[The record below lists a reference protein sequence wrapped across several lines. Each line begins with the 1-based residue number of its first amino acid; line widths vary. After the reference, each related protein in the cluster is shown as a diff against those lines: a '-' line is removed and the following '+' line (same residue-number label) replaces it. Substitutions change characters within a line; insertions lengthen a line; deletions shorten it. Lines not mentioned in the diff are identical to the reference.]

1 MMVHGHCFFYDTL
14 DSELCQHLLH
24 MLINLLRIVIWKG
37 TDVTE
42 STRNQYPT
50 MDHIGLVL
58 PVLFIL
64 LMRKNKIISSG
75 VIRD

>member
-1 MMVHGHCFFYDTL
+1 
-14 DSELCQHLLH
+14 